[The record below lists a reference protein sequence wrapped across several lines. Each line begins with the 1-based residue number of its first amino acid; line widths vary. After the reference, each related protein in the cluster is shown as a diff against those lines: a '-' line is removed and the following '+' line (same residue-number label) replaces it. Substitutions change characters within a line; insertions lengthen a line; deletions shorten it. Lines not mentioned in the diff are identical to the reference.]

1 VINKMHDKSRD
12 TTPGSVSAASPVQYG
27 ATEYAAIR
35 KLTLVFRDS
44 ELESRFRHE
53 QLQRS
58 LPVIRLAL
66 FCGIVLYAL
75 FGVLDWYLIERNLD
89 IVLAIRFCFGIGLMS
104 IFVGLT
110 YSRRFLDYAQIV
122 LSLAMLSAGLA
133 IVAMTAIIDRPAAE
147 TYYAGLIMV
156 IIYAATLVRIRFVHV
171 IAVSLIIA
179 AAYFAVATL
188 INPIPRW
195 ALVSNMF
202 FLTMTVG
209 VGIFASYALELSS
222 RQKFAHTVAL
232 ENATDVAIRLR
243 NEAVSAN
250 NAKTEF
256 LATMSH
262 ELRTPLN
269 AVLGF
274 SEVMKAEMFG
284 PIGSPRYREY
294 ASDIHN
300 SAEHLLAIIND
311 ILDITKADAGRM
323 ELEENDVDASNI
335 LRNAIRICYDLAAKK
350 GVRVTTEF
358 PEWTP
363 VVRVD
368 KRLMQQVV
376 VNLLSNAIK
385 FTPSA
390 GEVNARLYFEDGG
403 ACRIAITDTGI
414 GIPAEDQERVFEPFT
429 QLQDAFARDHGGTG
443 LGLPLVRRITEL
455 HGGQVWL
462 SSRLGE
468 GTQVVVEL
476 PKSRTAGFAE
486 LQDTPVRTLKSA

>member
-1 VINKMHDKSRD
+1 MHDKSRD
-12 TTPGSVSAASPVQYG
+12 TPPGSVSVASPVQYG
-27 ATEYAAIR
+27 ATEYAAIG
-35 KLTLVFRDS
+35 KLTLVFRDR
-44 ELESRFRHE
+44 ELERRFRRE
-53 QLQRS
+53 QLIRS
-58 LPVIRLAL
+58 LPVIQLAL

-75 FGVLDWYLIERNLD
+75 FGLLDTYLIDRNLE
-89 IVLAIRFCFGIGLMS
+89 IVLAIRFGFGIGMMS
-104 IFVGLT
+104 ILVGLT
-110 YSRRFLDYAQIV
+110 YSRRFLDYAQFM
-122 LSLAMLSAGLA
+122 LSLAMASAGLA
-133 IVAMTAIIDRPAAE
+133 IVAMTAIIDPPASQ

-156 IIYAATLVRIRFVHV
+156 IIYASTLVRIRFMHV
-171 IAVSLIIA
+171 IAVSVLLA
-179 AAYFAVATL
+179 VSYFAVATL
-188 INPIPRW
+188 INPIPVW
-195 ALVSNMF
+195 ALVNNMF
-202 FLTMTVG
+202 FLSMSVG
-209 VGIFASYALELSS
+209 VGVFASYALELSS

-232 ENATDVAIRLR
+232 ENAAEVAIRLK

-250 NAKTEF
+250 NAKTDF

-323 ELEENDVDASNI
+323 ELEETEVDGADI

-350 GVRVTTEF
+350 GVRVTTDF

-390 GEVNARLYFEDGG
+390 GEVNVRLYFEDGG
-403 ACRIAITDTGI
+403 ACRIAISDTGI
-414 GIPAEDQERVFEPFT
+414 GIPEEDQERVFEPFT
-429 QLQDAFARDHGGTG
+429 QLQDAFVRDHGGTG
-443 LGLPLVRRITEL
+443 LGLPLVRRIAEL
-455 HGGQVWL
+455 HGGEVWL
-462 SSRLGE
+462 ESRLGE
-468 GTQVVVEL
+468 GTTVAVEL
-476 PKSRTAGFAE
+476 PQSRTAGFAE
-486 LQDTPVRTLKSA
+486 FEDLQVPKLKSA